1 MEKNLAGNYGSF
13 FARSIARRDDR
24 YNHEDAGDEPPHSP
38 MEESTESD
46 AKLDTISES
55 ESQPP
60 PDEGGEDNAEE
71 GSENKEEAAVEDV
84 IDDPLLS
91 LEKAHEDMDQFLATM
106 KEKEEAS
113 VEIPVFLEKFLDL
126 VEDKI
131 ARYDAGDERA
141 KDDSSLLEAMSRISS
156 LMKNLE
162 TQNQPEPLINRIGSI
177 HQRAMAY
184 LEEDFRLLMEQYRNA
199 TESDPGGHD
208 HKGKHVEE
216 QPQEDSENPP
226 EESEPDFPGYSEE
239 TIGSL
244 KEIAGE
250 MFAGGYQSECC
261 QVYITARR
269 NAFDDAMQKLGFE
282 KFSIDEVQKAHW
294 ETLSREM
301 IPSWINTFKQ
311 CATVY
316 FPGERRLVDEVF
328 ANQPELAAGMFS
340 NLCRGAVIQLLNF
353 SEGTAMTKRAAEKL
367 FKLLDMYETVRDV
380 IPKMDELFSEDHVAE
395 ELKTELNLAKSRL
408 GEATISIF
416 GDFEN
421 NIKSDTG
428 KTPVPG
434 GAVHPVTRYVMNYL
448 NTSGDYKETL
458 EQVFKEHSKIER
470 ADSTSRPP
478 IAGRENRGQ
487 NGKEDEKEA
496 SSPFTAQVMR
506 VMDLLDSYLDS
517 KAKLYKDPSLT
528 AFFLMN
534 NGRYILQKIKGSSEM
549 VQVMGDNW
557 CRKRSSDLRL
567 FHKDYLRDTW
577 NNRVLKTALNHE
589 GLTQNGKVHKPTLKE
604 RFKTFNAMF
613 DEIHKTQSSW
623 VVKDEQLQ
631 SELRISI
638 CAVVVPAYRAFLA
651 KYSPVLDPGRQTEKY
666 IKYQP
671 EDLETYI
678 DELFDGKPHQSIAK
692 RKT

>member
-1 MEKNLAGNYGSF
+1 MENNK
-13 FARSIARRDDR
+13 
-24 YNHEDAGDEPPHSP
+24 DAGDEPPRSP
-38 MEESTESD
+38 MANPTESD
-46 AKLDTISES
+46 PKLETKSETD
-55 ESQPP
+55 SQPP
-60 PDEGGEDNAEE
+60 PNEGGEDAESAE
-71 GSENKEEAAVEDV
+71 KKEETGEDV
-84 IDDPLLS
+84 IDDPPLSTPLS
-91 LEKAHEDMDQFLATM
+91 LEKAHEDMDQFLETL
-106 KEKEEAS
+106 KQKEEAS
-113 VEIPVFLEKFLDL
+113 VEMPVFLDKFLDL

-131 ARYDAGDERA
+131 ARYDAGDDRA
-141 KDDSSLLEAMSRISS
+141 DDSSLLEAVSRISS
-156 LMKNLE
+156 LMKTVQ
-162 TQNQPEPLINRIGSI
+162 TQHQPEPLMNRIGSI
-177 HQRAMAY
+177 QQRAMTY

-216 QPQEDSENPP
+216 QPQEDSENAP
-226 EESEPDFPGYSEE
+226 EESELDFPGYSEE
-239 TIGSL
+239 TISSL

-250 MFAGGYQSECC
+250 MVAGGYTAECC
-261 QVYITARR
+261 QVYMTSRR
-269 NAFDDAMQKLGFE
+269 NAFDDALQKLGFE

-311 CATVY
+311 CAAVY

-328 ANQPELAAGMFS
+328 ADRPELAAGIFS
-340 NLCRGAVIQLLNF
+340 NLCRGVVIQLLNF
-353 SEGTAMTKRAAEKL
+353 LEGTAMTKRAAEKL

-380 IPKMDELFSEDHVAE
+380 IPKMDELFSEEHVAE

-470 ADSTSRPP
+470 ADSTSRPH
-478 IAGRENRGQ
+478 GESQGQ
-487 NGKEDEKEA
+487 NGKEDEKA
-496 SSPFTAQVMR
+496 AASPFAAQVMR

-517 KAKLYKDPSLT
+517 KAKLYKDSSLT
-528 AFFLMN
+528 SFFMMN
-534 NGRYILQKIKGSSEM
+534 NGRYILQKIKGSIEM
-549 VQVMGDNW
+549 AQVMGDNW
-557 CRKRSSDLRL
+557 CRKRSSELRAY
-567 FHKDYLRDTW
+567 HKKYMRDTW
-577 NNRVLKTALNHE
+577 HKVLESLKHE
-589 GLTQNGKVHKPTLKE
+589 ELTVNGKVDKPKLKE
-604 RFKTFNAMF
+604 RFKTFNALF
-613 DEIHKTQSSW
+613 DEIHRTQSSW
-623 VVKDEQLQ
+623 VVKDGQLQ
-631 SELRISI
+631 SELRVSIS
-638 CAVVVPAYRAFLA
+638 AVIIPAYRAFLG
-651 KYSPVLDPGRQTEKY
+651 KYAQVLDPGRQTEKY

-671 EDLETYI
+671 EDIENYI